1 MEQKVATS
9 KSENTTAIIQRQA
22 LELDIFQYF
31 SLRRYFCELYAGV
44 KKECTRYSYRSFSA
58 DLGYGET
65 NFMHL
70 VCSGK
75 RNISTNTAR
84 TVVEKLG
91 LSHARRK
98 FFLGLARFDNARAP
112 ADRSSILEELAGL
125 IEETLPTRMSKDQ
138 FAYFS
143 NWHTVVIRELA
154 ARKDFRADANW
165 ISKQILPAITAEK
178 AQEGLDL
185 LVRIGYLVPEPTQP
199 TGSQPLRLVPADIHV
214 RSPKEAKSAA
224 LFRYHNQMIEHG
236 RTSMSRIDGWRR
248 DISGVTIRIDDDTM
262 QQIKKEIQEFRAR
275 ILNLSENCNG
285 DGKQIYQLNVQFFPF
300 TEADPS

>member
-1 MEQKVATS
+1 MATPKPES
-9 KSENTTAIIQRQA
+9 TSAIIQRQA
-22 LELDIFQYF
+22 QEFDIFQYF
-31 SLRRYFCELYAGV
+31 SLRRYFCEIYVAV

-75 RNISTNTAR
+75 RNISINTAR
-84 TVVEKLG
+84 KVVENLG
-91 LSHARRK
+91 LTHARRK
-98 FFLGLARFDNARAP
+98 FFLGLARFDNSRSA
-112 ADRSSILEELAGL
+112 ADRSSILEELANL

-143 NWHTVVIRELA
+143 NWHYVVIRELA
-154 ARKDFRADANW
+154 ARQDFRADAHW
-165 ISKQILPAITAEK
+165 VAKQILPSISVEK
-178 AQEGLDL
+178 AQEGIDL
-185 LVRIGYLVPEPTQP
+185 LRRIGYLIPNPQP
-199 TGSQPLRLVPADIHV
+199 ASNEHPSRLIPADTHV

-224 LFRYHNQMIEHG
+224 LFRYHNQMIENG
-236 RTSMSRIDGWRR
+236 RTSMSRVDGWRR

-262 QQIKKEIQEFRAR
+262 QQIKKEIQDFRAR
-275 ILNLSENCNG
+275 VLKLSEHCST
-285 DGKQIYQLNVQFFPF
+285 DGKQIYQLNIQFFPF